1 MLKAKLFLHYII
13 FAHCN
18 SRKTLAKP
26 LYLCYFFTFPCYFQ
40 EAVMK
45 VLAMLTAW
53 GLLLVP
59 FSAGAEFYRWVD
71 REGLEHYTN
80 TPAKAPPQYRDRLEP
95 VGITDR
101 KVNVGDETTVPAERS
116 SAAIEE
122 HRDNYGRGEAWWRK
136 KASTL
141 RVQLK
146 DLQGDYRQLE
156 KQEQE
161 WHDTQKFVIGA
172 KKKKTSPY
180 LKKMASLEKKITKVR
195 RRLEVDLP
203 EEARKADA
211 YPGWIRE

>member
-1 MLKAKLFLHYII
+1 
-13 FAHCN
+13 
-18 SRKTLAKP
+18 
-26 LYLCYFFTFPCYFQ
+26 
-40 EAVMK
+40 MK

-53 GLLLVP
+53 GLLLAP

-80 TPAKAPPQYRDRLEP
+80 TPAKVPPQYRDRLEP
-95 VGITDR
+95 VGITER
-101 KVNVGDETTVPAERS
+101 KVNVGDETTVPAESS

-122 HRDNYGRGEAWWRK
+122 HRDNYGRGEAWWRR

-161 WHDTQKFVIGA
+161 WQDTQKFVIGA
-172 KKKKTSPY
+172 GKKKTSPY